1 MSAEPIMPKSRS
13 HTMDDM
19 SMAPRR
25 SSLSRSRT
33 DSWLDVPTEHAEQVW
48 NLKETISYWTAIL
61 SILSAIFYGVG
72 TVVLVPNNCSLD
84 ILALPDI
91 EGVMHAWSDCT
102 WLAASWCGNFSG
114 YLIYFQTI
122 NAQHHH
128 GKHEHDSS
136 MRFAVVPEMTF
147 PHMGALC
154 QLLGSLWFTIS
165 CTSPF
170 TSVDLSDDF
179 NKNMWVAG
187 PALIGCLHFATAAV
201 CEGEYN
207 RWRDFG
213 AATWQ
218 APVWQSYCYFL
229 GALFFI
235 VGVVFQFNHWNEHVP
250 FWQEWLVVPPWTA
263 GSLLFI
269 KGSWMDLV
277 MWKTQQYGMGYSNE
291 LSSPTR
297 AKKVDWRQ
305 QLMVGVYVCNI
316 CMLWCDMFLHI
327 YVPTLNG
334 NALVSVLD
342 LMQQFFV
349 YVVILIL
356 ASAIH
361 KTPKEHPYD
370 YLLWMMRF
378 VSVWNFAY
386 HATYLYALVVHEYNE
401 PWGNSDEL

>member
-19 SMAPRR
+19 LMAPRR

-33 DSWLDVPTEHAEQVW
+33 DSWLDVSVEHAEQVW

-61 SILSAIFYGVG
+61 SIVSAILYAVG
-72 TVVLVPNNCSLD
+72 TVAFVPNL
-84 ILALPDI
+84 LPDT

-122 NAQHHH
+122 NAQHGH
-128 GKHEHDSS
+128 GKHEHVISS
-136 MRFAVVPEMTF
+136 IRFAVVPEMTF

-170 TSVDLSDDF
+170 TSLDLSDDF

-187 PALIGCLHFATAAV
+187 PALIGCLLFATAAV

-207 RWRDFG
+207 GWRDFG

-218 APVWQSYCYFL
+218 APVWQSYCFFL
-229 GALFFI
+229 GALLLV
-235 VGVVFQFNHWNEHVP
+235 VGMVFQSVL
-250 FWQEWLVVPPWTA
+250 QEWLVLSLWNA

-277 MWKTQQYGMGYSNE
+277 MWKTQQYGMGYSSE

-305 QLMVGVYVCNI
+305 QVMVGVYVCNI
-316 CMLWCDMFLHI
+316 CMLWCNMFLHI

-334 NALVSVLD
+334 NAVVSVLN

-361 KTPKEHPYD
+361 KTPEEHPYD

-378 VSVWNFAY
+378 VAVWNFAY
-386 HATYLYALVVHEYNE
+386 HLVYLYALVAHEYNE
-401 PWGNSDEL
+401 PWGNSGGL